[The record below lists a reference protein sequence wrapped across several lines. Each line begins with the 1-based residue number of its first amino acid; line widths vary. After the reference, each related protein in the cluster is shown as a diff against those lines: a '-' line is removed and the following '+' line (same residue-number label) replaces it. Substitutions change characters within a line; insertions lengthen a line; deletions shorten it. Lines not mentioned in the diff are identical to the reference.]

1 MTRPWTLPACFLAAS
16 VLFFFA
22 NRGAYKAY
30 FADDDLDNLGWPT
43 FVGND
48 VYLKGLATLRFD
60 PNNFRPI
67 GDLYYRYAYRAFHLR
82 FPPYVVVLQ
91 IIHGLNVVLLFLI
104 LRRLGSSALV
114 AGAGA
119 LFYSFHAATLETY
132 WKPMYV
138 FDLLCATFCLLALA
152 LYIRGRWIL
161 AFIAF
166 WLALKSKELA
176 LMLPVVLVAYEWL
189 LGKREWKKLIPFFA
203 ISIVIGAQVLWFNR
217 TVDPGN
223 AYALRFDPGSLWQ
236 AIAFYASRVFFLP
249 YLGLALLLPL
259 IWIRDRVLY
268 FGLISMAAWIA
279 PLLLLPQRMDTAYW
293 YVPLIGVA
301 IAVTSIAARLPRW
314 AVALTFAL
322 WLPLNFLLM
331 REKRR
336 AIIAGGDRDRAMLA
350 AVGEYARTVPPVRTV
365 VFDNMPDRIHV
376 WGVQGAISLS
386 FGQAV
391 ESAWTGMPESK
402 ELLTRVPM
410 ALIHFR
416 PDFAVRGMVRT
427 RAGAQAYVRFDGPV
441 PAEQFGEG
449 WRERYDDSRWIEQRA
464 ACIFYRPAFATD
476 FEMVARIFGRTDI
489 TVIEDGRTLG
499 TLTAPSGVQ
508 TLRWKLPP
516 ADAGEKH
523 ISIRSGGLTV
533 KALGYIPH

>member
-30 FADDDLDNLGWPT
+30 FADDDFDNLGWPT
-43 FVGND
+43 FVGNE

-60 PNNFRPI
+60 PGNFRPI

-91 IIHGLNVVLLFLI
+91 IVHALNVVVLFLI
-104 LRRLGSSALV
+104 LRQLGSSQLA

-119 LFYSFHAATLETY
+119 LFYSFHAAVLETY

-138 FDLLCATFCLLALA
+138 FDLLCATFCLLAIL

-166 WLALKSKELA
+166 WLAFKSKELA
-176 LMLPVVLVAYEWL
+176 LMLPIALLAYEWL
-189 LGKREWKKLIPFFA
+189 FGKREWKKLIPFFA
-203 ISIVIGAQVLWFNR
+203 ITIVIGAQVLWLNR
-217 TVDPGN
+217 TVDPGST
-223 AYALRFDPGSLWQ
+223 YALRFDPRPLWQ
-236 AIAFYASRVFFLP
+236 SIAFYSSQVFFLP

-259 IWIRDRVLY
+259 IWIRDRLLY
-268 FGLISMAAWIA
+268 LGLISMAAWIA
-279 PLLLLPQRMDTAYW
+279 PLLLLHQRMDGVYW

-301 IAVTSIAARLPRW
+301 IAVASIAARVPRW
-314 AVALTFAL
+314 TVALFFAL
-322 WLPLNFLLM
+322 WLPLNFLLL

-336 AIIAGGDRDRAMLA
+336 AILAAGDRDRALLA
-350 AVGEYARTVPPVRTV
+350 AVGNYARTLPPVRAV
-365 VFDNMPDRIHV
+365 VFDNMPGQIHV

-402 ELLTRVPM
+402 ELLTKVPM

-416 PDFAVRGMVRT
+416 PDFAVRGMLRT
-427 RAGAQAYVRFDGPV
+427 RDGALPYIRFDGPV
-441 PAEQFGEG
+441 PAEQFGAG
-449 WRERYDDSRWIEQRA
+449 WQERNDDTRWIEQRA
-464 ACIFYRPAFATD
+464 ECVLYRPPVATEL
-476 FEMVARIFGRTDI
+476 EMIANISSPTDI
-489 TVIEDGRTLG
+489 TVLEDGRTLG
-499 TLTAPSGVQ
+499 TLAPQSGVQ
-508 TLRWKLPP
+508 TLHWKLR
-516 ADAGEKH
+516 ATDTGDKH
-523 ISIRSGGLTV
+523 ISILSGRVAV